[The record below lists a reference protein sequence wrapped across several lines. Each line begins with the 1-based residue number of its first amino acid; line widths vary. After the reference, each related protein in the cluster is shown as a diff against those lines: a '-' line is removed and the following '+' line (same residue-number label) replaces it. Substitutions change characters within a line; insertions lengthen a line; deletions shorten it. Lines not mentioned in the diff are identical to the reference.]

1 VSLKPLTMRRE
12 GRGRRQDEDPGVITK
27 RRGNDIL
34 TSESGKLHLSARW
47 LGITLVC
54 VGMASCAATPSTSV
68 AKKNKPKSK
77 EYFSESEYGVKA
89 SPRVVADGQPVPKG
103 GGRFLVGNPYEVKGK
118 VYVPKEDPN
127 YNRTGLASW
136 YGSAFHGRVTANGEV
151 YDSDHLS
158 AAHPTFPLP
167 SYARVTNMDTGSSV
181 VVRVNDRG
189 PFHPGRLIDVSS
201 KTAELL
207 DFKNTGT
214 ARVNVQYVGRAR
226 MDGRDMPFLMASYVR
241 KGDRMPGIHPDGQ
254 IASGVMVA
262 SNQSLGDQL
271 QSYGNGGPTAYA
283 GSTPS
288 GKGGKQHSPDAAFAA
303 AARTY
308 ESAPI
313 RSAAPLKSSASV
325 ASAPMPSSRP
335 AAVRSSQTAV
345 ASAKAQPSAQAYSV
359 ASLPVVAEPVQARP
373 VAQKAATVKP
383 ASGQPVAT
391 ARSVIPAPAQPV
403 QKAAKSAQPYPAAS
417 AQTAYAAPAHSA
429 ASPQVIFGNVIL
441 RDDGRIEQVSNGS
454 SQKAARP

>member
-1 VSLKPLTMRRE
+1 MRRE
-12 GRGRRQDEDPGVITK
+12 GRGKRRDEDPGVISK

-89 SPRVVADGQPVPKG
+89 SPRVVGEGQAVPKG

-127 YNRTGLASW
+127 YNKTGLASW

-288 GKGGKQHSPDAAFAA
+288 SNSAKRPSAAFAA

-308 ESAPI
+308 EAQPL
-313 RSAAPLKSSASV
+313 AAASLPS
-325 ASAPMPSSRP
+325 SAPMPSFRPGAYHGSESR
-335 AAVRSSQTAV
+335 AAEAKPTAR
-345 ASAKAQPSAQAYSV
+345 AGQAYAV
-359 ASLPVVAEPVQARP
+359 ASLPPVVEQPVQSRP
-373 VAQKAATVKP
+373 VAQKTAVSAKQVP
-383 ASGQPVAT
+383 AKPVAQV
-391 ARSVIPAPAQPV
+391 RSVSEPAAAPVRKPAQPKPV
-403 QKAAKSAQPYPAAS
+403 AS
-417 AQTAYAAPAHSA
+417 TQTAYAEPVHSA
-429 ASPQVIFGNVIL
+429 AQPQVIFGNVIL
-441 RDDGRIEQVSNGS
+441 RDDGRIETAGGKV
-454 SQKAARP
+454 SQKSARP